1 MRYRLYIAVI
11 LPFAIATAAADGGKI
26 YKWTDAAGKTH
37 YSQQPPLKEDAT
49 VINMSATPPP
59 AASTDQT
66 APSESINQDLQRQ
79 IRERA
84 ERQRQE
90 REQRERAAA
99 EADKEEGLRRLRAE
113 RDAQLIEQCKREGRS
128 YCDSVESIQ
137 QAERRRARERERRR
151 EELRGER

>member
-1 MRYRLYIAVI
+1 MRSGLYIAVI
-11 LPFAIATAAADGGKI
+11 LPFAIATTAAGGEKV
-26 YKWTDAAGKTH
+26 YKWTDSAGNTH

-49 VINMSATPPP
+49 VVNISATPEPT
-59 AASTDQT
+59 AGAEQT
-66 APSESINQDLQRQ
+66 TPNESINQDLQRQ
-79 IRERA
+79 IRERT

-137 QAERRRARERERRR
+137 QAERRHARERERRR
-151 EELRGER
+151 DELRGER